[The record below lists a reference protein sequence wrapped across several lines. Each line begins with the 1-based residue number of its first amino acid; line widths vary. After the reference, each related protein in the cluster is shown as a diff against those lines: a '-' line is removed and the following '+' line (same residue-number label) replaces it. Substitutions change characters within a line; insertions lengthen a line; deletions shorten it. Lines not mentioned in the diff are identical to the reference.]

1 MGRDLTIDEHT
12 KLSQGRASTP
22 TNSAWVSANAGSGK
36 TYVLAQRVVRQ
47 LLSGVDPSRIL
58 CLTYTKAAA
67 GEMSNRVFDIL
78 GQWVGLNDAE
88 LSDEIERIEGMPAS
102 PAQLAR
108 ARILFARALETPG
121 GLKIQTIHAFC
132 EALLH
137 QFPLEANVPGTFT
150 VMDDQMQ
157 RQLMAQARQ
166 SIALTAHARP
176 DSSIGSAFLD
186 LMDLASDAQINKVF
200 GEIVNQR
207 EPLAS
212 WLERIGGP
220 EAATGHARQLLEFEP
235 SDSVESLTDAAL
247 GTSLFQQ
254 LDCREIAVF
263 AESTGATNS
272 LKLAA
277 QLRAFLT
284 AQSPQ
289 EAAIAVDD
297 ILLTKTGTLRSFG
310 KYPSKDIENR
320 FPGLRSQMEADGEQW
335 LAAKSRIKTLQLI
348 LKTQPLLV
356 VAEAMISYYAQEKR
370 QRGLLD
376 FDDLIDRT
384 ADLLSRSD
392 ARAWVLYKLD
402 LGIDHVLLDEA
413 QDTSPKQWQIISAL
427 ADEFFTGQSA
437 RLAQRTVFAVGDEKQ
452 SIYSFRGAEP
462 RNFAEQ
468 KRRYQRQADAT
479 QKTFEDVAL
488 GLSFRSTMDV
498 LAAVDAVFDIE
509 EHAKGVTFDATPP
522 AHTAA
527 RQKDAGSVEVWDL
540 IEAAPGDDPENWHV
554 PIDIAGQHQA
564 LLLADKMA
572 GQIAS
577 WVGTE
582 SIEATGKKITAG
594 DILVLVRSRDRFVGA
609 LNRGLKARGIAVSG
623 ADRLI
628 ITDHI
633 AIKDLIALG
642 QITLTPQDDLALAA
656 VLKSPL
662 IGLSEDDLFNL
673 AQNRFL
679 STTELTLFEA
689 LKHAEGQQFCDAFD
703 QITQWQKLSD
713 QVPVYEFYARILG
726 TMGGRKK
733 ILARLGNE
741 AEDVMDA
748 FLDTALAYEQGSLPG
763 LQAFLEALQ
772 EDQPEIKREMDAS
785 AGEVRIMTVH
795 AAKGLEAPIVF
806 LVDKGSQAFQSQHAP
821 SLYGWSEQDQEACYL
836 WVPKSD
842 QHCSKTLDLR
852 DDERRR
858 AEEEYRR
865 LLYVGMTRAED
876 RLIICGYRG
885 KTSPGTPNWHDMV
898 RTALEPDWQDVYA
911 SGDGGDGGDDGGD
924 GGDGGDE
931 PGEEVLWHRWKAP
944 GSPATIVKPENPDAS
959 SVPIKSAKLPD
970 WISKV
975 LPPEIKLPRPLN
987 PSGAQ
992 AVIDES
998 LAQQPAL
1005 ASPFQQKSMD
1015 PNAPDPR
1022 RRGTALHKLLQ
1033 VLPDLEESSRWSE
1046 AEAYLAAQLPQYTPE
1061 LRHDMLQSL
1070 RNVLDH
1076 PQLTDCFDPQTSRG
1090 EVSLMGTIATK
1101 YGPRSVSGQIDRL
1114 SVGSEEVVILD
1125 YKTNLQVPGPD
1136 DQIPPDYVTQ
1146 LALYRELVARLYPK
1160 MPIKCM
1166 LVWTHGTEGP
1176 LITELENARLD
1187 AAYLQI
1193 AQL

>member
-1 MGRDLTIDEHT
+1 MNRGLVIDEHT

-78 GQWVGLNDAE
+78 GQWVGLSDAE
-88 LSDEIERIEGMPAS
+88 LGDEIERIEGEPAR
-102 PAQLAR
+102 PTQLAR

-166 SIALTAHARP
+166 SIAVAAHTHP
-176 DSSIGSAFLD
+176 DNTIGSAFLE

-200 GEIVNQR
+200 GEVVNHR
-207 EPLAS
+207 EALAS

-220 EAATGHARQLLEFEP
+220 EGATNHARKLLGFGP
-235 SDSVESLTDAAL
+235 SDSVDNLTNTALAA
-247 GTSLFQQ
+247 SLFQH
-254 LDCREIAVF
+254 LNCDEIAVF

-272 LKLAA
+272 IKFAA
-277 QLRAFLT
+277 HLRAFLT
-284 AQSPQ
+284 AQSTQ
-289 EAAIAVDD
+289 EAALAIDT
-297 ILLTKTGTLRSFG
+297 ILLIKSGALRSFG

-320 FPGLRSQMEADGEQW
+320 FPGLRSALETEGERW
-335 LAAKSRIKTLQLI
+335 LAAKSRIKTLHLI

-356 VAEAMISYYAQEKR
+356 IADAMVGYYAQEKR

-376 FDDLIDRT
+376 FDDLIERT

-392 ARAWVLYKLD
+392 ARSWVLYKLD

-413 QDTSPKQWQIISAL
+413 QDTNPKQWQIISAL
-427 ADEFFTGQSA
+427 AEEFFTGKSA
-437 RLAQRTVFAVGDEKQ
+437 RLTQRTVFAVGDEKQ

-468 KRRYQRQADAT
+468 KRRYQRQITAA
-479 QKTFEDVAL
+479 QKSFEDVSL
-488 GLSFRSTMDV
+488 GLSFRSTTDV
-498 LAAVDAVFDIE
+498 LAAVDAVFNIE
-509 EHAKGVTFDATPP
+509 EHAQGVTFGAPP
-522 AHTAA
+522 PSHTAA
-527 RQKDAGSVEVWDL
+527 RQKDPGSVEVWDL

-554 PIDIAGQHQA
+554 PMDIAGQHQA

-572 GQIAS
+572 DKIAS
-577 WVGTE
+577 WVGSET
-582 SIEATGKKITAG
+582 IEASGKIITAG

-609 LNRGLKARGIAVSG
+609 LNRALKTRDIAVSG

-628 ITDHI
+628 VTDHI
-633 AIKDLIALG
+633 AVKDLMALG
-642 QITLTPQDDLALAA
+642 QVTLTPQDDLSLA
-656 VLKSPL
+656 VILKSPL
-662 IGLSEDDLFNL
+662 IGLSEEDLFDL
-673 AQNRFL
+673 TQSRFL
-679 STTELTLFEA
+679 SNTEISLFEA
-689 LKHAEGQQFCDAFD
+689 LKRAKGQQFSDAFD
-703 QITQWQKLSD
+703 EITHWRKLSD
-713 QVPVYEFYARILG
+713 QVPVFEFYARILG
-726 TMGGRKK
+726 KMGGRKK

-741 AEDVMDA
+741 AEDVIDA
-748 FLDTALAYEQGSLPG
+748 FLDTALTYEQGSIPG
-763 LQAFLEALQ
+763 LQAFLEALL
-772 EDQPEIKREMDAS
+772 EEKPEIKREMDAS

-806 LVDKGSQAFQSQHAP
+806 LVDKSSPAFQSQHAP
-821 SLYGWSEQDQEACYL
+821 SLYGWSENNQEACYL
-836 WVPKSD
+836 WVPRSD
-842 QHCSKTLDLR
+842 DHCSKTLALR
-852 DDERRR
+852 DDEKRR

-865 LLYVGMTRAED
+865 LLYVAMTRAED

-885 KTSPGTPNWHDMV
+885 KTNPGAPNWHDMV
-898 RTALEPDWQDVYA
+898 RTALEPDWQDIYA
-911 SGDGGDGGDDGGD
+911 DGQSEHGGDG
-924 GGDGGDE
+924 
-931 PGEEVLWHRWKAP
+931 EVLWHRWKAP
-944 GSPATIVKPENPDAS
+944 NSPTPVINPKTPPHS
-959 SVPIKSAKLPD
+959 TVPIRSTELPD

-992 AVIDES
+992 TDIDET

-1005 ASPFQQKSMD
+1005 SSPFQRTSAD
-1015 PNAPDPR
+1015 PATPDPR

-1033 VLPDLEESSRWSE
+1033 VLPDMEDSKRWPA
-1046 AEAYLAAQLPQYTPE
+1046 AEAYLAKQLPQYTPD
-1061 LRHDMLQSL
+1061 LHLDMLQSL
-1070 RNVLDH
+1070 KEVLDH
-1076 PQLTDCFDPQTSRG
+1076 PQLRDCFDLQTSRG

-1101 YGPRSVSGQIDRL
+1101 NGPRSVSGQIDRL
-1114 SVGSEEVVILD
+1114 TVGEDEVTILD
-1125 YKTNLQVPGPD
+1125 YKTNLQVPESHD
-1136 DQIPPDYVTQ
+1136 DIPPDYVTQ
-1146 LALYRELVARLYPK
+1146 LALYRELVARLYPQL
-1160 MPIKCM
+1160 PIKCM

-1176 LITELENARLD
+1176 QIMKLESSRLD